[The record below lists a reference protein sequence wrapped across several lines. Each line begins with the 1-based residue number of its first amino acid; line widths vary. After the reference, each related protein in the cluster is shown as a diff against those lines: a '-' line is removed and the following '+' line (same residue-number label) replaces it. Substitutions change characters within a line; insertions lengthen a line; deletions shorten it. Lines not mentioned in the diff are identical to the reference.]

1 MDIASIKPGLLT
13 TRDEMK
19 ILFGGGN
26 QAGIISS
33 ATTPNILIYV
43 DHSSGK
49 KYGYEDGW
57 LDEEDALGPVF
68 EYTGHGKVG
77 DQTFLGVN
85 GSGNKA
91 VLYHADDPGKSLR
104 VFMATGKVP
113 GGGSSAKQQR
123 YVGEFALD
131 RKQPYTVRE
140 ALDERGAKRCIIV
153 FRLRPSG
160 DYERLPQDV
169 ISRAENTEARP
180 VLARVAATRLDE
192 PKLTQPK
199 RKKVS
204 ESRRAAQPSL
214 IADLR
219 QAALREDYLNELTE
233 QGHDVFAF
241 QIKIAETSKILK
253 TDLYDASMR
262 ELYAIRGDSSRE
274 EVRVAVGQLKDLV
287 RHVIPAKPKLVT
299 LLPNKPQDDLINLLH
314 AEGIDLIYQDG
325 TQYTRYPSNSHPTSS
340 E

>member
-1 MDIASIKPGLLT
+1 MDIASIRPGRLT
-13 TRDEMK
+13 TREEMK
-19 ILFGGGN
+19 ILFGGGT

-33 ATTPNILIYV
+33 TTTPNILIYV
-43 DHSSGK
+43 DHDSGK

-57 LDEEDALGPVF
+57 LDEEDELGPVF
-68 EYTGHGKVG
+68 EYTGHGKSG
-77 DQTFLGVN
+77 DQTFLGTR

-91 VLYHADDPGKSLR
+91 VLYHADPPGRTLR

-113 GGGSSAKQQR
+113 GEGSSAKQQR

-131 RKQPYTVRE
+131 REHPYTVRE
-140 ALDERGAKRCIIV
+140 ATDNRGVKRCIIV

-199 RKKVS
+199 QKRAS

-219 QAALREDYLNELTE
+219 QAVLREDYLNELIG
-233 QGHDVFAF
+233 QGHDIFAF
-241 QIKIAETSKILK
+241 QIRIAETSKILK
-253 TDLYDASMR
+253 TDLYDASTH
-262 ELYAIRGDSSRE
+262 ELYAIRGDNSRE
-274 EVRVAVGQLKDLV
+274 EVRAAVGQLKDLV
-287 RHVIPAKPKLVT
+287 RHIKPAKPKMIT
-299 LLPNKPQDDLINLLH
+299 LLPKRPQDDLISLLH
-314 AEGIDLIYQDG
+314 TEGIDLIYQDSTG
-325 TQYTRYPSNSHPTSS
+325 YTRCPSN
-340 E
+340 